1 MVASDQEILNQW
13 SQAVTQFYYTIA
25 HMSKGPYAQ
34 HGEGIQK
41 HATGID
47 LVTSWTDHK
56 LL

>member
-25 HMSKGPYAQ
+25 HMCKGPYAQ
-34 HGEGIQK
+34 HDEGIQK
-41 HATGID
+41 HATGFD
-47 LVTSWTDHK
+47 LVTSWIGHK

>member
-56 LL
+56 FL